1 MSAPENKTPETTG
14 ISKAQELVYEL
25 LVKEVM
31 KTEVIVVSPDST
43 MKELMAIL
51 RVNRISGTP
60 VVKDGKLIGII
71 SIEDLI
77 KAFAQQRF
85 NDLVSDHMTA
95 NVVTVRA
102 DDHAV
107 QAVELFAQHGFGRLP
122 VLDREGNLVG
132 IITGSNITNGLLD
145 TLNKQMQSEEV
156 RRYRASHIFEDIV
169 SDNTS
174 LVLRYQIDARN
185 FDKGGQASSTLKK
198 TLQRLGVDPVL
209 LRRINVSA
217 YEAEMNL
224 IIHTENGGEMR
235 VEISPERIVLVT
247 EDTGPGI
254 EDVDQAFKPGYST
267 AADWVRELGFGA
279 GMGLCNIKRYS
290 DQVAMT
296 SIPGRGS
303 VLSAVFMIGSEK
315 DKQE

>member
-1 MSAPENKTPETTG
+1 MSETEYKSPETAG

-25 LVKEVM
+25 PVREVM
-31 KTEVIVVSPDST
+31 TTGVTAVSPDST
-43 MKELMAIL
+43 MRELMAIL
-51 RVNRISGTP
+51 RVNRISGAP
-60 VVKDGKLIGII
+60 VVRDGKLIGII

-85 NDLVSDHMTA
+85 DDLVSSHMTPK
-95 NVVTVRA
+95 VVTVGA

-107 QAVELFAQHGFGRLP
+107 QAVKLFAQHGFGRLP
-122 VLDREGNLVG
+122 VLDREGKLVG
-132 IITGSNITNGLLD
+132 IITGSDITNGLLN
-145 TLNKQMQSEEV
+145 TLNRQMQSEEV
-156 RRYRASHIFEDIV
+156 RRYRASHIFEDTV

-174 LVLRYQIDARN
+174 LVLRYQIEAGN
-185 FDKGGQASSTLKK
+185 FDRGGQASSTLKR

-235 VEISPERIVLVT
+235 IEISPKRIVLVT

-254 EDVDQAFKPGYST
+254 EDVEQAFKPGYST
-267 AADWVRELGFGA
+267 AADWVREFGFGA

-290 DQVAMT
+290 DQVTMT
-296 SIPGRGS
+296 STPGRGS
-303 VLSAVFMIGSEK
+303 VLSAVFEINSEK
-315 DKQE
+315 NGD